1 MRGITSCYNEHAIR
15 VSDLYCSRPSNSII
29 PKLNNLSIQ
38 NSVTCIYK
46 LNFISIQQQFLI
58 TLTWTKKLIGQGFII
73 NITSDSDYVNVFSK
87 FNGNP
92 RLLLKQ
98 NKGTDTFQYQNFEV
112 KVLWDLSDAKY
123 DEGPEPVNGFYVMV
137 LVNSELGLFLGDKE
151 EDSLEN
157 LEDKKNHDAK
167 FSMVSRSERFY
178 GTSVYATKA
187 KFSETGISH
196 DILIKCG
203 VEEEGS
209 TSKSH
214 MLCLF
219 MDKKIVF
226 KVKRLKWNFRGNQT
240 IFVDGLVVDM
250 MWDLHDWIF
259 NPSNIDSVSAVFMFR
274 TRSGLNSRLWL
285 EEKNLQKQK
294 EQDRIG
300 FSLLIC
306 GCKNPD

>member
-226 KVKRLKWNFRGNQT
+226 K
-240 IFVDGLVVDM
+240 D
-250 MWDLHDWIF
+250 
-259 NPSNIDSVSAVFMFR
+259 
-274 TRSGLNSRLWL
+274 
-285 EEKNLQKQK
+285 K
-294 EQDRIG
+294 EW
-300 FSLLIC
+300 FE
-306 GCKNPD
+306 